1 MLFKKRKATGKIAI
15 LLIDMQVH
23 FVPKVREDRKPSLI
37 DAQKQILA
45 YCAEHDVPVCI
56 VEFAGYGET
65 ISDLQEILTKIPRAK
80 IVEKYEDDAF
90 SNPELKQTL
99 STWGVNMLLLMGINA
114 DYCVKKTATSAIRN
128 KFRILTASSLISGQ
142 REHSE
147 DDSIGWYAANGTV
160 VEDAL
165 SVIV

>member
-1 MLFKKRKATGKIAI
+1 MLFKKRNATGKIAVV
-15 LLIDMQVH
+15 LIDMQVR
-23 FVPKVREDRKPSLI
+23 FVPNVREDRKPSLI
-37 DAQKQILA
+37 DSQKKILA

-65 ISDLQEILTKIPRAK
+65 ISDLHEILKKIPRTK

-99 STWGVNMLLLMGINA
+99 STWGVNTLLLMGINA
-114 DYCVKKTATSAIRN
+114 DYCVKKTAASAIQN
-128 KFRILTASSLISGQ
+128 KFRILTAPSLISGQ
-142 REHSE
+142 RKHSK
-147 DDSIGWYAANGTV
+147 DDSIEWYAANGTV